1 MEKVKSYQQLFAEQ
15 CTSIVQQVLE
25 DMEKNRFHVGTK
37 PIPVPKSPILYRWW
51 FPSDSP
57 IVAYLKDYITKHPED
72 IDMKYMYSRL
82 KKKEI
87 GYTIYYALYFGKSTN
102 GRKRF
107 GQHIRGPIKQSTLR
121 ETLRAVLSLKGEIC
135 TEERISDELQK
146 CYYEWMEFCE
156 DDRELIDCFEM
167 MAIAIG
173 YYPLNMEGNTSISE
187 EWKKSIVDRRKELK
201 DYK

>member
-1 MEKVKSYQQLFAEQ
+1 MQSTQISQIGQHYMCAVSELYKDNKL
-15 CTSIVQQVLE
+15 TS
-25 DMEKNRFHVGTK
+25 
-37 PIPVPKSPILYRWW
+37 SPLRDEYLLYRWW
-51 FPSDSP
+51 FPHSSLVMD
-57 IVAYLKDYITKHPED
+57 YLRDYIAQNPED
-72 IDMKYMYSRL
+72 IVMKSVFARI
-82 KKKEI
+82 KTKVI
-87 GYTIYYALYFGKSTN
+87 NNQTYYALYLGKSIH
-102 GRKRF
+102 GRTRF
-107 GQHIRGPIKQSTLR
+107 RNHIVGPMKSSTLR
-121 ETLRAVLSLKGEIC
+121 RTIYALLTKNHPLQANEDCISEILS
-135 TEERISDELQK
+135 K

>member
-1 MEKVKSYQQLFAEQ
+1 MQSTQISQIGQHYMCAVSELYKDNKL
-15 CTSIVQQVLE
+15 TS
-25 DMEKNRFHVGTK
+25 
-37 PIPVPKSPILYRWW
+37 SPLCDEYLLYRWW
-51 FPSDSP
+51 FPHNSLVMD
-57 IVAYLKDYITKHPED
+57 YLRDYIAQNPED
-72 IDMKYMYSRL
+72 IVMKSVFARI
-82 KKKEI
+82 KTKVI
-87 GYTIYYALYFGKSTN
+87 NNQTYYALYLGKSIH
-102 GRKRF
+102 GRTRF
-107 GQHIRGPIKQSTLR
+107 RNHIVGPMKSSTLR
-121 ETLRAVLSLKGEIC
+121 RTIYALLTKNHPLQANEDCISEI
-135 TEERISDELQK
+135 LNQ

>member
-1 MEKVKSYQQLFAEQ
+1 MRSEKVPL
-15 CTSIVQQVLE
+15 SIGQHYMCAVPELY
-25 DMEKNRFHVGTK
+25 KGNRLKTDILSEEYF
-37 PIPVPKSPILYRWW
+37 LYRWW

-146 CYYEWMEFCE
+146 CYYEWMEFFE